1 MMKINTNLL
10 TAENMKKELVEYG
23 IKNPLSIMKKAI
35 QVKTSIVI
43 PEIKATLH
51 WIYNGDKEWNF
62 FENNAT
68 DINDYLFQLMK

>member
-1 MMKINTNLL
+1 MKINTNLL

-23 IKNPLSIMKKAI
+23 IKEPLSIMKKAI

-51 WIYNGDKEWNF
+51 WIYNFNF
-62 FENNAT
+62 YQRKNC
-68 DINDYLFQLMK
+68 ICIWI